1 MVLFNTV
8 LAQMFS
14 TFIEQGMVMDKHI
27 GSFEIPAASF
37 QSVDVIAV
45 LALIPV
51 YDRILIPVFRK
62 FTGMG
67 NGITPLQRMGIG
79 LFFSTLSMVSA
90 ATVESNRLQIVQ
102 DKGLVDQNVAAHWV
116 K

>member
-1 MVLFNTV
+1 
-8 LAQMFS
+8 
-14 TFIEQGMVMDKHI
+14 
-27 GSFEIPAASF
+27 
-37 QSVDVIAV
+37 
-45 LALIPV
+45 
-51 YDRILIPVFRK
+51 
-62 FTGMG
+62 
-67 NGITPLQRMGIG
+67 MGIG